1 VQNDVNSTLDRM
13 NKLENSGKA
22 KAAMKKSGMDDG
34 MINTVMEAI
43 NAMQD
48 RLLDQQSEKL

>member
-1 VQNDVNSTLDRM
+1 M